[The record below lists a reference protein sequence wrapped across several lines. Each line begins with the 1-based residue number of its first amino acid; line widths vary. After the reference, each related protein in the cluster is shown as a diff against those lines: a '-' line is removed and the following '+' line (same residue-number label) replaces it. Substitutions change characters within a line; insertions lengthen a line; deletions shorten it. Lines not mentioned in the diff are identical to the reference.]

1 MTTPA
6 QRSAAIEPVR
16 WRWAAALVVGIFLVY
31 QPAWRGDFIW
41 DDDAHLTAH
50 RCIVGPLGF
59 KEIWTTSEANYF
71 PLVLTTF
78 WVLNKIFGLN
88 PVVYHL
94 AGIAFHAASA
104 VLLWAVLRRFRV
116 RGAGLGAALWAFH
129 PVAVE
134 SVAWISEIVN
144 TQSAVFFLL
153 SLWFAGRW
161 LAPDSEAGPRRT
173 DYAFSLL
180 CALGAML
187 SKPSTV
193 MLPVVLALGAW
204 WLRGRLRG
212 RDSAW
217 LAPFFLMAFAASAWT
232 IWEQKVHQGAAGAE
246 WNQTLVERFIIAG
259 RAPWFYL
266 AKLLWPHPLS
276 FVYPRWTL
284 DGTAPV
290 SYLPLAA
297 TLAAGAMIWWRRTTS
312 RPAFAAAVI
321 FIALLFP
328 VLGFF
333 SVYYFRYAFVADHFQ
348 YVAAIG
354 PLALLAAGIFTLAE
368 RQAGLAHGIAVLV
381 VFLLAGLSWR
391 QARNYR
397 DDETLWRATLR
408 TNPHTFLAH
417 NNLGAAL
424 MAAGKN
430 AEAVEHFERV
440 LVSDPNLAETH
451 FNAGK
456 SLLALPARR
465 AEALGHFAAA
475 VRLKPGV
482 PQAHLALANLLAA
495 DPGRRPDAIAQYEV
509 VLQVEPD
516 NADAHTNLG
525 LLLGAMP
532 GRLDDAIHH
541 GEAAVKLQPN
551 SPEAHFNLAN
561 NLARRSERVGD
572 AIAHHERALQLR
584 PDYLKAHINL
594 GIILMGLPAR
604 MPEAIRH
611 YESALALDPTSAVA
625 HNNLAIALAQS
636 GRRDEAIAHFEQALQ
651 IDPGYTAARNNLAQL
666 KARRP

>member
-6 QRSAAIEPVR
+6 QRSAALEPVR
-16 WRWAAALVVGIFLVY
+16 WPWAAALVVGIFLVY
-31 QPAWRGDFIW
+31 QPAWRAGFIW

-59 KEIWTTSEANYF
+59 REIWTTPEANYF

-88 PVVYHL
+88 PMVYHV
-94 AGIAFHAASA
+94 AGIALHAVSA
-104 VLLWAVLRRFRV
+104 LLLWAVLRRFRV

-134 SVAWISEIVN
+134 SVAWVSEIVN

-161 LAPDSEAGPRRT
+161 LAPEAEAAPRRA
-173 DYAFSLL
+173 DYALAL
-180 CALGAML
+180 VCALGAML

-204 WLRGRLRG
+204 WLRGRLRW
-212 RDSAW
+212 RDSGW
-217 LAPFFLMAFAASAWT
+217 LAPFFLMAFVASAWT

-246 WNQTLVERFIIAG
+246 WNQTMAERLIIAG

-284 DGTAPV
+284 DAGSPAA
-290 SYLPLAA
+290 YAPLAA
-297 TLAAGAMIWWRRTTS
+297 TVTAGALVWWRRS
-312 RPAFAAAVI
+312 ALRPAFVAAVF

-348 YVAAIG
+348 YLASIG
-354 PLALLAAGIFTLAE
+354 PLALFGAGIFALAE
-368 RQAGLAHGIAVLV
+368 RRAGLAHGIAVLV
-381 VFLLAGLSWR
+381 VFLLGALSWR

-408 TNPHTFLAH
+408 TNPDTFLAH

-424 MAAGKN
+424 MAAGKH

-440 LVSDPNLAETH
+440 LASNPNLAETH

-465 AEALGHFAAA
+465 AEALGHFEAA

-482 PQAHLALANLLAA
+482 PQAHLAFANALAA
-495 DPGRRPDAIAQYEV
+495 DPARRAEAIAQYEL
-509 VLQVEPD
+509 VLRSAPD

-532 GRLDDAIHH
+532 GRLDDAIRH

-561 NLARRSERVGD
+561 NLARHPERVAD

-584 PDYLKAHINL
+584 PNYLKAHINL
-594 GIILMGLPAR
+594 GLVLMGVPGR

-611 YESALALDPTSAVA
+611 YESALALDPASAVT

-636 GRRDEAIAHFEQALQ
+636 GRTDEAIAHFEQALQ